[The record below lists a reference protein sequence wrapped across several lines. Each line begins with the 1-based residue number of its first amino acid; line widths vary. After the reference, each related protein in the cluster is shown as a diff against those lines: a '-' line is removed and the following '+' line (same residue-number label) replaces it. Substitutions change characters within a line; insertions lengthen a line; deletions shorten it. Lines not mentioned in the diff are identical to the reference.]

1 MNGYVLLQGKRLMNR
16 FFVSEI
22 DKDLVAITGNDYNHA
37 KKVLRLGE
45 NDEIYAV
52 YKEKEY
58 VAKIK
63 LDDGK
68 NLIIENIKET
78 KVLREPN
85 VNIHIYQSL
94 PKSSKMDYIVQKN
107 VEIGI
112 NKLTPIISDRS
123 LVKIKNNKKEKKKL
137 QRWNK
142 ISEEAAKQSMRNKIP
157 QIKSVLS
164 FENMIQE
171 LKSNINDGDREVIVP
186 YENELIKSAKH
197 INYKKKNY
205 SVVIGP
211 EGGFERKEIDRL
223 LEIGAKPITLGP
235 RILRSETAA
244 LVLSTI
250 IIYET
255 GNMRRKL

>member
-1 MNGYVLLQGKRLMNR
+1 MNR

-123 LVKIKNNKKEKKKL
+123 LVKIKNNKQEKKKL
-137 QRWNK
+137 KRWNK

-157 QIKSVLS
+157 NIKSILS
-164 FENMIQE
+164 FDNMIKE
-171 LKSNINDGDREVIVP
+171 LKTIIKGRNTEVIVP
-186 YENELIKSAKH
+186 YENELIKSTKD
-197 INYKKKNY
+197 INYKNKNY
-205 SVVIGP
+205 LVVIGP
-211 EGGFERKEIDRL
+211 EGGFEKKEIDIL

-244 LVLSTI
+244 LVLSTVI
-250 IIYET
+250 MYET